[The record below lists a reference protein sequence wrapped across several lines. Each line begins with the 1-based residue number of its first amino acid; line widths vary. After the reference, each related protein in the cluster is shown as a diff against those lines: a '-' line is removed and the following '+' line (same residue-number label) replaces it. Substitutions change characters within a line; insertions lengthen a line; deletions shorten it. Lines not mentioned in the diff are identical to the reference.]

1 MSLEAAARRYAKA
14 IFELANEQGALE
26 KFTAEIKSVGD
37 VVAQSRDLAAALSN
51 PTVAPPVRKAI
62 MSDIVA
68 RLGVAP
74 TVRNAVLLITEHNR
88 AALLPRIANVLTEL
102 ADVRAG
108 KVRAEITSAAPLSEA
123 QYARVTASL
132 EKLTGRKISLQR
144 KVDPALIG
152 GVVTRVGDK
161 VYDGS
166 VRTRLA
172 ELRQSLLPS

>member
-1 MSLEAAARRYAKA
+1 MSLDAAARRYAKA
-14 IFELANEQGALE
+14 IFDLANEQGALE
-26 KFTAEIKSVGD
+26 KFTAEIRAVGD
-37 VVAQSRDLAAALSN
+37 VVAQAKDLAAALSN

-68 RLGVAP
+68 RLGVSP
-74 TVRNAVLLITEHNR
+74 TVRNAVLLITDRNR

-108 KVRAEITSAAPLSEA
+108 KVRAEITSAAALSEA
-123 QYARVTASL
+123 QYARVVTSL
-132 EKLTGRKISLQR
+132 EKLTGRKISLVR
-144 KVDPALIG
+144 KVDPTLIG

-166 VRTRLA
+166 VKSRLA
-172 ELRQSLLPS
+172 EIRQSLLPS